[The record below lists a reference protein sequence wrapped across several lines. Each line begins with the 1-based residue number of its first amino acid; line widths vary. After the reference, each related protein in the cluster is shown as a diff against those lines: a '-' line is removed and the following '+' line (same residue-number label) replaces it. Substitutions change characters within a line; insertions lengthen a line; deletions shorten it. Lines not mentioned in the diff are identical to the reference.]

1 MNRFILDTDTMT
13 LLRQGHS
20 RVSDRTLS
28 QPVGSV
34 ITSVI
39 TVDEQLSGWY
49 TALRQAKS
57 PQLLSD
63 CYAELAETV
72 NYLGHFL
79 IVNFSLAA
87 ITEFDRLRRLKL
99 GIKGNDLR
107 IAAIALVNNDVI
119 VSRNRSDFDRIPGVR
134 VENWAD

>member
-1 MNRFILDTDTMT
+1 MNRFILDTDTIT
-13 LLRQGHS
+13 LLKQGHS
-20 RVSDRTLS
+20 RVSDRTLA

-49 TALRQAKS
+49 TAMRKAKS

-63 CYAELAETV
+63 GYAELAETV
-72 NYLGHFL
+72 GYLGHFIIL
-79 IVNFSLAA
+79 GFSVAA
-87 ITEFDRLRRLKL
+87 IEEFERLRRLKL
-99 GIKGNDLR
+99 GISGNDLR
-107 IAAIALVNNDVI
+107 IAAIAIINDDI
-119 VSRNRSDFDRIPGVR
+119 VVTRNVSDFGRIPNVR